1 MNAERA
7 LLDGKCTLFYNRIG
21 TENAFYIDLLQK
33 QMKKMKQLSLW
44 KIKIYSFLTYIGILC
59 SCIMIGVLLLLAVY
73 MLPVKGMK
81 ANVARSSEIFN
92 YEGIYPQIVSGYKYM
107 QLDNYT
113 DSIMLGAA
121 VYDGTEGAIDKAA
134 NNYHPD
140 CEQLSPE
147 LALTNYAN
155 EVSAYE
161 YFRVPYGRYWHGY
174 LVPLKLLLLF
184 FDYAD
189 IRVLNFFV
197 QSLLLFMIIRQLYR
211 IRMEQYAP
219 AFLIM
224 IFVLNP
230 LTAALSLQFSSVY
243 YIVLLS
249 TIWFLH
255 LVECRKVTESKIN
268 HLFFAVGILTAYF
281 DLLTYP
287 LVPFGIL
294 IVLYL
299 VFPGE
304 KTAGIKPLLQ
314 KGVLWG
320 AGYVGMWSGKWLAGS
335 ILTRHNLFAD
345 ALNQVFLRTS
355 AGFYDGSDGYSRLD
369 ALWKN
374 ISVLLKWPFLIA
386 FLSAGAVF
394 LICLLR
400 GHTLPITRQNAAII
414 FFLTATALLPVGW
427 ILITAGHAY
436 GHYWFTY
443 KELAVSCFA
452 LASLGIYLINPGR
465 DEKHDLRE

>member
-1 MNAERA
+1 
-7 LLDGKCTLFYNRIG
+7 
-21 TENAFYIDLLQK
+21 
-33 QMKKMKQLSLW
+33 MKQLSLW
-44 KIKIYSFLTYIGILC
+44 KMKIYSFLKYVGILC
-59 SCIMIGVLLLLAVY
+59 ICIIVGVLLLLGVY

-121 VYDGTEGAIDKAA
+121 IYDGPEGTIDKAV

-161 YFRVPYGRYWHGY
+161 YFQISYGRYWHGY

-197 QSLLLFMIIRQLYR
+197 QSLLLFVIIRQLYR
-211 IRMEQYAP
+211 IRMEQYVP
-219 AFLIM
+219 AFLMM

-243 YIVLLS
+243 YIVLFS
-249 TIWFLH
+249 TIWFLY
-255 LVECRKVTESKIN
+255 LVEYRKTAENTIN

-281 DLLTYP
+281 DFLTYP

-299 VFPGE
+299 ILSGE
-304 KTAGIKPLLQ
+304 NIKIASIKPLLQ
-314 KGVLWG
+314 KGFLWG
-320 AGYVGMWSGKWLAGS
+320 AGYGGMWSGKWLAGS
-335 ILTRHNLFAD
+335 ILTKHNLFAD

-369 ALWKN
+369 ALWGN
-374 ISVLLKWPFLIA
+374 IGVLLKWPFLIA
-386 FLSAGAVF
+386 FLSVGGVL

-400 GHTLPITRQNAAII
+400 KHAIHIIRQNAAII
-414 FFLTATALLPVGW
+414 FSLAATALLPVFW

-443 KELAVSCFA
+443 KEFAVSCFA
-452 LASLGIYLINPGR
+452 LVSLGIYLINPDR
-465 DEKHDLRE
+465 DEKHGLHE